1 MKLKEIERA
10 AVQVWSPASHYPLYL
25 ATGTSAQQL
34 DASFSTSAALE
45 IFEVDFGDPYL
56 DTRHRGSLPSA
67 SRFHK
72 LIWGSFGV
80 GPSDFSG
87 VIVGGGDNGVITLY
101 SASQI
106 LTSGKEPVIGQSQKH
121 TGPVRAL
128 DLNPFQSNL
137 LVSGANDSEIYIWD
151 LNNFSVPMTP
161 GTKSQPL
168 EDISVVSWNSQVQHI
183 LSSVHTSGKA
193 VLWDLRKNE
202 PIIKIGDH
210 SNKMHCSGM
219 MWHPEVATQLVLSS
233 EDDRMPVIQLWDL
246 RFATSPLKVLENHT
260 RGVLSI
266 SWCRADPELLLSSA
280 KDNRIL
286 CWNPCSG
293 EVVYELPTGS
303 QWCFDVQWCPRYPSV
318 FSAASFDGWINVY
331 SVMGGNLDTHQ
342 QNQCDKISASFN
354 NLDPF
359 GTGQLLPPLQ
369 VPQQVQATVI
379 PPVMKPPRWICR
391 PVGVSFA
398 FGGKL
403 VTFGFLRN
411 KPQELSQFQ
420 VFISQ
425 VTTEKDFLVQ
435 SRELQTALA
444 SGNLLPYCQS
454 KVENSELQSEKNI
467 WNFLKVNFEH
477 DARIKFLKLLG
488 YSKEQLNKKISS
500 LLGENT
506 LGKDLPLEVGDLGH
520 HIHSVSGQG
529 SDCFTGLVSSSEFF
543 SCLPQNTAKFEIP
556 ITTDTDGL
564 ISQALLIGDFKGA
577 VELCLNS
584 GRFADAI
591 ILAIAG
597 GEKLLAQTQL
607 RYFAKQKNRITSLLS
622 SVVQHKWKEIVLNC
636 NLMNWKE
643 ALAILLTY
651 SKPDEYAKFSDILGG
666 RLESE
671 DDGRMSS
678 HACLCYITS
687 RNMEKL
693 IACWSKI
700 HKMTCPLSL
709 QDLIEKVMVLGKSIE
724 FLQGTAPL
732 VYGPL
737 FAEKIT
743 QYVSLLAS
751 QGNLAAAMNFLP
763 DNSEE
768 LLICQLRDRLYHAQG
783 EAVIDQQAPVFPY
796 PRAPITAGSHKLPV
810 AKTSTVPQEAAE
822 NVDPQQGFY
831 HPTVNPPVPSVPPL
845 FPPQPLPAFLRTPQ
859 GFSLSTTGLAR
870 AAALP
875 PPPPSPTYLQHPA
888 TAVISAFP
896 QPFRQPQEPL
906 PGPAAFPPTSSMPS
920 GPPGSPAPL
929 GPSTLGSHFPAASVP
944 TVPHIMPQT
953 ASHSFPILGQPSKPT
968 SLTTVQSPY
977 SYPSGMGYSPGG
989 PGALTFNPL
998 APSSLPPPP
1007 TGAPEVWHKPLSV
1020 RGVLQ
1025 RKKMLDHHMPPVPIT
1040 VPVMNL
1046 PTQPEIFLP
1055 QPASNQD
1062 SSQIPP
1068 GAPKEF
1074 LQMSVERI
1082 EKKALPAEH
1091 HLLKK
1096 TLDELVQRCSVAA
1109 IDPKTKRKL
1118 EDATQRLEYL
1128 YDKLREQTLSPH
1140 IQAGL
1145 HEISRCIEARNYQRG
1160 LVVHTQVVSSS
1171 NFSEISNFMP
1181 ALKVLM
1187 TVASKLGV

>member
-10 AVQVWSPASHYPLYL
+10 AVQVWSPASQHPLYL

-45 IFEVDFGDPYL
+45 IFEVDFGDPFL
-56 DTRHRGSLPSA
+56 DTRHRGILSSA

-80 GPSDFSG
+80 GPPDFSG

-101 SASQI
+101 NASQI

-137 LVSGANDSEIYIWD
+137 LASGANDSEIYIWD

-161 GTKSQPL
+161 GAKSQPP

-183 LSSVHTSGKA
+183 LSSAHTSGKA

-246 RFATSPLKVLENHT
+246 RFATSPLRVLENHT
-260 RGVLSI
+260 RGVLSV

-293 EVVYELPTGS
+293 EVVYELPTRS

-331 SVMGGNLDTHQ
+331 SIMGGSLDSQ
-342 QNQCDKISASFN
+342 QQSQCDKISASFN

-359 GTGQLLPPLQ
+359 GTGQPLPSLQ
-369 VPQQVQATVI
+369 VPQKVQATVI
-379 PPVMKPPRWICR
+379 SPVKKPPRWMCR

-403 VTFGFLRN
+403 ITFGYSKS

-425 VTTEKDFLVQ
+425 VTTEKDLLAR

-444 SGNLLPYCQS
+444 SGNLLPYCQR

-467 WNFLKVNFEH
+467 WNFLKVNFER

-488 YSKEQLNKKISS
+488 YSKEQLNMKISS
-500 LLGENT
+500 LLGDNT
-506 LGKDLPLEVGDLGH
+506 LDKDVSLEAGDLGH
-520 HIHSVSGQG
+520 HIPSMSGQG
-529 SDCFTGLVSSSEFF
+529 SGCYPGLISSSEFF
-543 SCLPQNTAKFEIP
+543 SCLSQNTAKFEIP

-564 ISQALLIGDFKGA
+564 ISQALLIGDFEGA
-577 VELCLNS
+577 VELCLNG

-597 GEKLLAQTQL
+597 GEKLLAQTQQ

-622 SVVQHKWKEIVLNC
+622 SVVQHKWKEIVLSC
-636 NLMNWKE
+636 DLVNWKE
-643 ALAILLTY
+643 ALAVLLTY
-651 SKPDEYAKFSDILGG
+651 SKLDEYAKFCDILGA

-678 HACLCYITS
+678 YACLCYITS
-687 RNMEKL
+687 RNVEKL
-693 IACWSKI
+693 VACWSKI
-700 HKMTCPLSL
+700 HKMTYPLSL
-709 QDLIEKVMVLGKSIE
+709 QDFIEKVMVLGKSIE
-724 FLQGTAPL
+724 FLKGTASL
-732 VYGPL
+732 AHGPL
-737 FAEKIT
+737 FAEKLT

-751 QGNLAAAMNFLP
+751 QGNLAVAMSFLP

-768 LLICQLRDRLYHAQG
+768 LLICQLRDRLFHAQG
-783 EAVIDQQAPVFPY
+783 ETVVGQQAPVFPY
-796 PRAPITAGSHKLPV
+796 PCASIAASGHVSPV
-810 AKTSTVPQEAAE
+810 AKTSTVPQGTAQ
-822 NVDPQQGFY
+822 NMDPKQDLYQ
-831 HPTVNPPVPSVPPL
+831 PTVNTPVPSLPLVPPL
-845 FPPQPLPAFLRTPQ
+845 FTPQPLPASLCPPP
-859 GFSLSTTGLAR
+859 GISLSTTGTAR

-875 PPPPSPTYLQHPA
+875 PPPAYVQHSA
-888 TAVISAFP
+888 TAAMSVFP
-896 QPFRQPQEPL
+896 QPFRPPQGPL
-906 PGPAAFPPTSSMPS
+906 PGPAAFPPTSSVPS
-920 GPPGSPAPL
+920 GPPGSPSPL
-929 GPSTLGSHFPAASVP
+929 GPFTLGPRFPAASVP
-944 TVPHIMPQT
+944 SPSHITAHT
-953 ASHSFPILGQPSKPT
+953 ASHSFPIPGQPSKPT
-968 SLTTVQSPY
+968 SLTTMQSPY
-977 SYPSGMGYSPGG
+977 SYPAGISYSPGG
-989 PGALTFNPL
+989 PGAQTFNPL
-998 APSSLPPPP
+998 APANLPPPP
-1007 TGAPEVWHKPLSV
+1007 TAGTPEVWGKPPPI

-1025 RKKMLDHHMPPVPIT
+1025 KKKMLDQHMPPVPIT

-1046 PTQPEIFLP
+1046 PTQPEILLP
-1055 QPASNQD
+1055 QLAINQD
-1062 SSQIPP
+1062 SSLVPP
-1068 GAPKEF
+1068 GAPKEL
-1074 LQMSVERI
+1074 LQMPVERI

-1096 TLDELVQRCSVAA
+1096 TLEELVQRCSVAA
-1109 IDPKTKRKL
+1109 TDPKTKRNWRMRHRDL
-1118 EDATQRLEYL
+1118 NTCMTSSRA
-1128 YDKLREQTLSPH
+1128 TLSPSH
-1140 IQAGL
+1140 SGW
-1145 HEISRCIEARNYQRG
+1145 
-1160 LVVHTQVVSSS
+1160 T
-1171 NFSEISNFMP
+1171 P
-1181 ALKVLM
+1181 
-1187 TVASKLGV
+1187 